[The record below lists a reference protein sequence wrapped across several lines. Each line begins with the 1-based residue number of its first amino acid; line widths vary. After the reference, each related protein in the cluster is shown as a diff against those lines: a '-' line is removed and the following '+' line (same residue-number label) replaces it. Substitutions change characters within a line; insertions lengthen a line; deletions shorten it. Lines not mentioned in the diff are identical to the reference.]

1 MRSTSPNFADWRD
14 LPSIKIW
21 EIAALMQGF
30 DPRALADV
38 AVRDPDDPKSPYG
51 VSPDLSWEIRRLTS
65 AVKAGGLVTA
75 PIGVVAPD
83 NDTEILKTSLVDWLR
98 TQREVDLADELD
110 TSPLVNEPPAATS
123 PFPVPINGTAVSWT
137 PERKLAA
144 QTMLN
149 SEKARGAKA
158 FAANTAAAF
167 GISATRLRQVLRAK
181 PDKKAAKKAASP
193 WDQLS

>member
-30 DPRALADV
+30 DSRALADV
-38 AVRDPDDPKSPYG
+38 AVRDPDYPTSSNG
-51 VSPDLSWEIRRLTS
+51 VAPDLSWEIKRLISEVIT
-65 AVKAGGLVTA
+65 GGLKTA
-75 PIGVVAPD
+75 PAGAVAP
-83 NDTEILKTSLVDWLR
+83 NEKTEIARTSLVPWLR
-98 TQREVDLADELD
+98 IKGYIDLADALD
-110 TSPLVNEPPAATS
+110 TSSLANELPAATS
-123 PFPVPINGTAVSWT
+123 PVPINGTAVSWT

-149 SEKARGAKA
+149 SERARGAKA

-167 GISATRLRQVLRAK
+167 GVSATRLRQVLRAK
-181 PDKKAAKKAASP
+181 PDKKTAKKAASP